1 MNADLHLKMWNFGA
15 IKQAFMG
22 AVRQVI
28 NNLDFA
34 PQRVDRLGDLVK
46 LLDPA
51 FAIERLQGR
60 ILFEK

>member
-1 MNADLHLKMWNFGA
+1 MWNFGA

>member
-34 PQRVDRLGDLVK
+34 PQRVDRDGDLVR

-51 FAIERLQGR
+51 FPTERLEGR